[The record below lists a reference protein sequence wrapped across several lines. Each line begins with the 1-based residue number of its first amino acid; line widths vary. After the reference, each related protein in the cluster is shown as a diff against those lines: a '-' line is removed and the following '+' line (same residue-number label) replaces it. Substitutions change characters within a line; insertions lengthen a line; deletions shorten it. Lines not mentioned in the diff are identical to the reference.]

1 MHVTASPKYIFT
13 WNLLFQPKE
22 MSIGISALTVK
33 NVFLKQSCY
42 SNKIW
47 LQLCIFV
54 FQENNK
60 NIVMARQK
68 QMQVVITTMNGKH
81 ILTNV
86 STI

>member
-42 SNKIW
+42 SNN
-47 LQLCIFV
+47 LAPTVYFCLSREQ
-54 FQENNK
+54 
-60 NIVMARQK
+60 QK
-68 QMQVVITTMNGKH
+68 HSDGTSE
-81 ILTNV
+81 TNAG
-86 STI
+86 SDYDNER